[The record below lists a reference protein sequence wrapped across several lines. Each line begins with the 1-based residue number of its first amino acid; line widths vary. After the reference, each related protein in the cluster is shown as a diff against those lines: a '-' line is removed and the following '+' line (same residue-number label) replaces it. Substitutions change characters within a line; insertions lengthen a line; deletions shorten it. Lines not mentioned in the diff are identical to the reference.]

1 MMDRPA
7 HPRMEEAMAVADP
20 DRDRPRVGMT
30 VTRYHQHHH
39 HHRMIEEDE
48 GVRRTRRRGPSLP
61 VRSIESMVGI
71 GPIAEVGGDLVLDH
85 DHDLGVE
92 VEAGACPGMKIGGGG
107 ARTER
112 GIDNAMA
119 TTEIESTARITDE
132 EEVAAGV
139 TATPTDR
146 EAIKKN
152 LAVSKRP
159 RP

>member
-1 MMDRPA
+1 MIMIGA
-7 HPRMEEAMAVADP
+7 LAVIVDL
-20 DRDRPRVGMT
+20 DQGRIQGTTT
-30 VTRYHQHHH
+30 VT
-39 HHRMIEEDE
+39 HHRHRRMTKEDD
-48 GVRRTRRRGPSLP
+48 GAARRNGKGGASLP
-61 VRSIESMVGI
+61 VRSIESMTGI
-71 GPIAEVGGDLVLDH
+71 SPIAVVGGDLVLDH

-92 VEAGACPGMKIGGGG
+92 VEAGAGACPGMKIGGGG

-112 GIDNAMA
+112 GIDDAMA
-119 TTEIESTARITDE
+119 TTEIESTAIITDE
-132 EEVAAGV
+132 EEVAAEV